1 METDNP
7 QLVVF
12 LQDLRAKTGST
23 DGQAKIDDL
32 IVYYQKK
39 YTEFSNYLFILSVGS
54 GTN

>member
-1 METDNP
+1 MRRIPQHLVETSPMETDNP

-39 YTEFSNYLFILSVGS
+39 
-54 GTN
+54 